1 MEFGLSARVVSSTAF
16 LPISEK
22 EYEEIAEAKA
32 GLLEAL
38 FVEEKFDLVVENYL
52 ELELCFLESTTKN
65 MVLGNQDYQW
75 FQVQRNLFNR
85 RLVNLLSAC
94 RSYVDYSKQ
103 HIQMMLPKD
112 ENAVERIKSAF
123 SNHYDSCLGYRAMEA
138 LRNFVQH
145 RGFPI
150 HAASY
155 NAEWNRKGE
164 ESQSIYGLSVYTKTI
179 YLREDGEF
187 KTSVLEELERL
198 GGRVNIKPLIR
209 DYVAALGDV
218 HAGLREMTKQ
228 SVETWD
234 RVVLETINRFKTA
247 FPDENSMKG
256 LAAVLREEGEFKR
269 PISVF
274 SDLNEYRRML
284 QRKNGNLAMLG
295 KRYVSGEVLNEKHK

>member
-1 MEFGLSARVVSSTAF
+1 MEFGLSARVMSSTAF

-52 ELELCFLESTTKN
+52 ELELCFLETTTKN

-94 RSYVDYSKQ
+94 RSYIDYSKQ

-123 SNHYDSCLGYRAMEA
+123 SSHYDSCLGYRVMEA

-155 NAEWNRKGE
+155 NAEWNRKDEG
-164 ESQSIYGLSVYTKTI
+164 SQSIYGLSVYTKTI

-187 KTSVLEELERL
+187 KKSVLEELERL

-209 DYVAALGDV
+209 DYVGALGDV
-218 HAGLREMTKQ
+218 HVDLREMTKQ

-234 RVVLETINRFKTA
+234 RVVLETIDRFKTA
-247 FPDENSMKG
+247 FPDEGSMKG
-256 LAAVLREEGEFKR
+256 LAAVLREEGEFKQ
-269 PISVF
+269 PIPVF

-295 KRYVSGEVLNEKHK
+295 KRYVSGEVLKEKHK